1 MRHPDR
7 FFVLFEQYI
16 NNIRLFVRAEC
27 VYRSAFVIQ
36 DKGSDPFADV
46 YMRAL
51 AEHGYRRLLYLSAVG
66 LLLTL
71 LSACSEPPYGN
82 VNNAELQMM
91 LEQNTPIYDVRRP
104 EEWRQTGVIEGSK
117 LLTFVDASGRLQP
130 DFIDRFTAAIGQ
142 NDPVI
147 LICRTGNRTSTLARL
162 LVEQLG
168 YTQVYNVRDGIT
180 RWISD
185 DRPVTRL

>member
-16 NNIRLFVRAEC
+16 NNIRLFVGAEC
-27 VYRSAFVIQ
+27 VYGSGFVIQ
-36 DKGSDPFADV
+36 GKGSDPFADV
-46 YMRAL
+46 SMRAL

-66 LLLTL
+66 LLLAL
-71 LSACSEPPYGN
+71 LSGCSEPPYGN

-147 LICRTGNRTSTLARL
+147 LICRTGSRTSTLARL

-168 YTQVYNVRDGIT
+168 YTRVYNVRDGIT